1 MEVIKFDNIKTKLQL
16 TENGK
21 QRSGKNCRRTR
32 PLYMPKTVRHW
43 TEVSIQ
49 YLKVKDN
56 QKN

>member
-32 PLYMPKTVRHW
+32 SSYMPKTVRHW
-43 TEVSIQ
+43 TEVSIP